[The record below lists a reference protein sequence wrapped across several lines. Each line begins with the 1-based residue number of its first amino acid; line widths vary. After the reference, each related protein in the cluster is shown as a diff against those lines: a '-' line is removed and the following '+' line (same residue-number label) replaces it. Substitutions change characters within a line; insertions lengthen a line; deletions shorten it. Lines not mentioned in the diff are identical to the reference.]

1 MTSSGR
7 NFVKKII
14 IGHISSRK
22 SQFLF
27 VLGRMLVTINLII
40 LTPLSVRPTGEL
52 RAKLHVE
59 MYAHFYF
66 KRQITINDHDLVTL

>member
-27 VLGRMLVTINLII
+27 LLGRIASYYQPDNFN
-40 LTPLSVRPTGEL
+40 PLSVHPTGDL
-52 RAKLHVE
+52 RAKLHFTRISILSV
-59 MYAHFYF
+59 
-66 KRQITINDHDLVTL
+66 KLQ